1 MRQIDMAK
9 PSTQERLA
17 AMKAAAMFSALD
29 DEGLAELLSECEVLH
44 RKAGQRIFW
53 PSDPAER
60 FFVILAGQVKIYMLS
75 PRGDEQILHL
85 YRRGETFGE
94 AAMWAEI
101 NYPAFAD
108 ALTDTTLLAISRRRL
123 RELIARDADLAMGMM
138 AGLSRK
144 LREFNRLIEQ
154 LSLKEAP
161 ARLAAIILAE
171 ADRAGSDTF
180 RLRQTKRQLAGRIG
194 TVAETLSR
202 ALGKLRGQGLIEVKG
217 PHITVLD
224 RRRLRDVAEKG

>member
-1 MRQIDMAK
+1 
-9 PSTQERLA
+9 
-17 AMKAAAMFSALD
+17 MFSALD
-29 DEGLAELLSECEVLH
+29 EAALEELLSECELLH
-44 RKAGQRIFW
+44 RKAGERIFW

-60 FFVILAGQVKIYMLS
+60 FFVVLGGQVKIYMLS

-85 YRRGETFGE
+85 YGPSETFGE

-123 RELIARDADLAMGMM
+123 REIITRDADLAMGMM

-144 LREFNRLIEQ
+144 LREFNQLIEQ
-154 LSLKEAP
+154 LSLKEVP
-161 ARLAAIILAE
+161 ARLAGIILAE
-171 ADRAGSDTF
+171 ADRVGSDRF

-202 ALGKLRGQGLIEVKG
+202 ALGKLKAEGLIEVRG
-217 PHITVLD
+217 PDITVLD
-224 RRRLRDVAEKG
+224 RRRLGELAERG

>member
-1 MRQIDMAK
+1 MAK

-17 AMKAAAMFSALD
+17 AMRAAAMFSALD